1 MYMRFLVKTI
11 LFCLPM
17 AGLAQVQQKAIVLK
31 RFIEKS
37 HFAPRPVNDSF
48 STAVYEKM
56 LEQLDYYKIYFT
68 AVQIK
73 SLEKYRYSIDDE
85 LNGKPGNFC
94 EALTTAY
101 HNAQEKGEQTGKS
114 LLQMPFSF
122 SANETFQYGKETPYA
137 KDEAALNN
145 RWQHYLGWRILNG
158 IYSQWEILKA
168 DSAAALLPEITG
180 SWFKQE
186 EETVR
191 KQILKRVEQ
200 RLSQHTKGGLAETQ
214 AMIEQMYLG
223 AIANCF
229 DPHTDYFD
237 SKAKDE
243 FSTSLSTEIL
253 QYGFSFDETDEGS
266 YVISS
271 LAPGGAAWN
280 SGNIY
285 TGDKILQVK
294 TKSGKVLKAEETN
307 YIELSGL
314 FRDQGKEEIEF
325 TLRSADG
332 NTRQVKLQKQAVQ
345 NEENIV
351 RGYVLEGEKKIGY
364 IALPSFYTSW
374 DDQRGSGCA
383 NDLSKEII
391 KLKREK
397 IEGLILDLRYNG
409 GGSVQESIE
418 IAGIFI
424 EAGPMGIIKE
434 TGSNSSTLKDPS
446 RGSIYDGPLM
456 VLINGQSASA
466 SELVAAT
473 LQDYQRA
480 IILGSPSFGKAT
492 MQVMLPLDT
501 TLLGKDGL
509 LPDKLS
515 MQKNYVDYAKVTV
528 GKLYRINGSTNQLN
542 GVVPDI
548 DLPDAFESLSYTERS
563 LPYALLADTTTQKV
577 EYRPV
582 ANPVKK
588 ELLPALR
595 KEVMETPYFT
605 ALKQWVDE
613 MKNRSSKNIVPLE
626 WKHYVSYEQS
636 TTPPGLNESSVT
648 AKTKSFTINNSSF
661 TKRLLELENA
671 YQQEMNTILLEGLGN
686 DPYIDVAYKV
696 LCKTF

>member
-1 MYMRFLVKTI
+1 MRFIVKTI
-11 LFCLPM
+11 LFCLPL
-17 AGLAQVQQKAIVLK
+17 AGISQVQQKAIVLK
-31 RFIEKS
+31 RFLEKS

-48 STAVYEKM
+48 SAAVYQKM
-56 LEQLDYYKIYFT
+56 LDQLDYYKIYFT
-68 AVQIK
+68 EEQII
-73 SLEKYRYSIDDE
+73 SLEKYRFSIDDE
-85 LNGKPGNFC
+85 LNGKQGDFC
-94 EALTTAY
+94 KALATAY
-101 HNAQEKGEQTGKS
+101 HAAQEKGEQTGKA

-122 SANETFQYGKETPYA
+122 TVNQSFQYGKEITYA
-137 KDEAALNN
+137 KDDAALKK
-145 RWQHYLGWRILNG
+145 RWQQYLGWRILNG
-158 IYSQWEILKA
+158 LMSQWETLKE
-168 DSAAALLPEITG
+168 DSVDAPLPETTG

-186 EETVR
+186 EASVR
-191 KQILKRVEQ
+191 KQILKRVDQ
-200 RLSQHTKGGLAETQ
+200 RLSQHAKGGLPETE
-214 AMIEQMYLG
+214 ALIEQMYLG

-229 DPHTDYFD
+229 DPHSDYFD
-237 SKAKDE
+237 SKAKED

-266 YVISS
+266 FVISA

-280 SGNIY
+280 SGNMY
-285 TGDKILQVK
+285 AGDKILQVK

-314 FRDQGKEEIEF
+314 FREQGKEEIEF

-351 RGYVLEGEKKIGY
+351 RGYVLEGEKKFGY

-374 DDQRGSGCA
+374 GDQTGSGCA

-409 GGSVQESIE
+409 GGSVHEAIE

-434 TGSNSSTLKDPS
+434 TGTKSSTLKDPS

-480 IILGSPSFGKAT
+480 IIVGSPSFGKAT

-501 TLLGKDGL
+501 TLFGKDGL
-509 LPDKLS
+509 LPEKMG
-515 MQKNYVDYAKVTV
+515 MQKNYRDYAKVTV
-528 GKLYRINGSTNQLN
+528 GKLYRINGSTNQLY
-542 GVVPDI
+542 GVLPDI
-548 DLPDAFESLSYTERS
+548 ELPDAFESLSYTERS
-563 LPYALLADTTTQKV
+563 LPFALLADTTTQKV

-588 ELLPALR
+588 ENLAALH
-595 KEVMETPYFT
+595 KEVMEIPYFA
-605 ALKQWVDE
+605 ALKQWVAE
-613 MKNRSSKNIVPLE
+613 MKNRVDKNIVPLE
-626 WKHYVSYEQS
+626 WKRYVAYEQTS
-636 TTPPGLNESSVT
+636 TPPGLKNIEDNV
-648 AKTKSFTINNSSF
+648 KGKQFTINNSSF
-661 TKRLLELENA
+661 TKRLLELENT
-671 YQQEMNTILLEGLGN
+671 YQQEMNAILLESIGN

-696 LCKTF
+696 LSKTF